1 MARSKY
7 MEQFC
12 TFCNKE
18 TRMEIVGLMEGI
30 QGKAWFRCTRCHHT
44 SLLQFDSQG
53 EKTHQKIDPLTA
65 TPYSPLMTFKV
76 GDAIYHN
83 EWNDVGKVVSK
94 AKMSDGNQSIIV
106 SFEKCGSRRLI
117 ENAKPETVS
126 EVQTLE

>member
-1 MARSKY
+1 
-7 MEQFC
+7 
-12 TFCNKE
+12 
-18 TRMEIVGLMEGI
+18 
-30 QGKAWFRCTRCHHT
+30 
-44 SLLQFDSQG
+44 
-53 EKTHQKIDPLTA
+53 
-65 TPYSPLMTFKV
+65 MTFKV

>member
-7 MEQFC
+7 MDQFC

-18 TRMEIVGLMEGI
+18 TRMEILGLMDGI

-44 SLLQFDSQG
+44 SLLQSEDQS
-53 EKTHQKIDPLTA
+53 EKNHQKIDPTTA
-65 TPYSPLMTFKV
+65 TIYSPLMTFKV
-76 GDAIYHN
+76 GEAIFHN
-83 EWNDVGKVVSK
+83 AWNDVGKVVSK

-117 ENAKPETVS
+117 ENAKPENFS
-126 EVQTLE
+126 EVPSLE

>member
-1 MARSKY
+1 

-44 SLLQFDSQG
+44 SLLQSDGQD
-53 EKTHQKIDPLTA
+53 EKSHQKIDPATA

-76 GDAIYHN
+76 GEAIYHN

-117 ENAKPETVS
+117 ENVKPESVS
-126 EVQTLE
+126 EIPTLE